1 MAEYVE
7 YAEFAERLDCPEC
20 GGEAEEGA
28 PNNWLVPGETPRYRH
43 ADDKTGLCPVMTAA
57 GYTPAD
63 PVEHAVP
70 VEQAEPVEHA
80 DAVEVGE

>member
-1 MAEYVE
+1 MVEHVEQVEYVE
-7 YAEFAERLDCPEC
+7 RIDCSEC

-28 PNNWLVPGETPRYRH
+28 PNIWLVPGEAPRYRH

-57 GYTPAD
+57 VYKP
-63 PVEHAVP
+63 
-70 VEQAEPVEHA
+70 AEPVEHA